1 MNVAVAMTTM
11 NTIIRVH
18 VVMSIMNIIMKKSMV
33 MSITIITRKAM
44 GIIMERR
51 AAAAMTTITSMGSV
65 NITTMRQCGIQ
76 VMNLTT

>member
-1 MNVAVAMTTM
+1 MNVAAAMTTM

-18 VVMSIMNIIMKKSMV
+18 VVMSIMNIIMNKSMV
-33 MSITIITRKAM
+33 MSITINTRKAM

-51 AAAAMTTITSMGSV
+51 AVAAMTTITSMGSM